1 MSHKRNAI
9 LRRLC
14 WGDWVVA
21 AGLSLLVAVT
31 AYAQIAPGRRGSM
44 AMIHAPGM
52 ADRTISLQE
61 DQSIEVQGKLGISR
75 IEVKGGRVRMIE
87 IRVSQPALSSDRL
100 GGQARPIG
108 DLPSQSGLADDR
120 RRAGRRPGR
129 GDEIGRREWGMGN
142 APTVGLRVPLGI
154 PSIAIRTSNRVFPLP
169 SKKHTM

>member
-75 IEVKGGRVRMIE
+75 IEVKGGRVRMIDSACP
-87 IRVSQPALSSDRL
+87 IRLCLQ
-100 GGQARPIG
+100 IG
-108 DLPSQSGLADDR
+108 WVD
-120 RRAGRRPGR
+120 RPGQSVICLPNQVWLTIE
-129 GDEIGRREWGMGN
+129 G
-142 APTVGLRVPLGI
+142 APGEGPDAVTR
-154 PSIAIRTSNRVFPLP
+154 
-169 SKKHTM
+169 